1 MVRVDV
7 RSNVPSLG
15 QQVAGAGWWP
25 GEHHLRRRAVR
36 PEPARHGHRRVAR
49 EARDGLDRHPGDAD
63 AQLRADRAR
72 HEVAVWRACS
82 DVYGDESLVMPAY

>member
-1 MVRVDV
+1 MRLETGRTVT
-7 RSNVPSLG
+7 
-15 QQVAGAGWWP
+15 
-25 GEHHLRRRAVR
+25 
-36 PEPARHGHRRVAR
+36 
-49 EARDGLDRHPGDAD
+49 PGDAD